1 MAIKPPDLLNRL
13 PSVSELLDKPPV
25 RALVDRWNRSV
36 VANNLRTY
44 LDELRTDLERR
55 AADLPSIRELAERAA
70 NFVAAKQHHTL
81 GTTVNA
87 TGQICGSP
95 WSSTPLGE
103 ATLERM
109 IALGRE
115 FTIDERNATAVSEE
129 LRASLCRLSGAQ
141 AAAVVHSYSGA
152 IWLSLAELAG
162 NREVIVSRAEVG
174 DVDGVYS
181 LPKLASAAGTKLNE
195 VGATNR
201 TTTAEYEAGISPNVA
216 AILKIS
222 NDAYRV
228 VGDFA
233 AAELSELVALGH
245 NRQLMVIDAL
255 GAAPLV
261 RPPAS
266 ITWPRRSAQESIAA
280 GADLVILRGDCLVN
294 GPACGILLGKTEV
307 IDRILAHPLFAA
319 MRLDALR
326 SAALT
331 ATLAAYEHESP
342 TGIQLPIW
350 QCLQTSLDN
359 LRNRADRMAAQ
370 LAHAAGVSS
379 ALAIETKSPISA
391 AFHEGWPSFGVA
403 LKPSDGNVA
412 ALDKKLQSAQ
422 YPTRGRIEG
431 TQLVLDLRT
440 VLPRQDK
447 LIVDAL
453 LGSAEHSPA
462 SETPATSVGT

>member
-81 GTTVNA
+81 GTTINA
-87 TGQICGSP
+87 TGQICGAP
-95 WSSTPLGE
+95 WSSTPLAE
-103 ATLERM
+103 AALERM

-115 FTIDERNATAVSEE
+115 FTVDEQNAATVPDE
-129 LRASLCRLSGAQ
+129 LKAALCRISGAQ
-141 AAAVVHSYSGA
+141 AATAVHSYSGA
-152 IWLSLAELAG
+152 IWLALAAHAG
-162 NREVIVSRAEVG
+162 NREIIVSRAEVG

-181 LPKLASAAGTKLNE
+181 LPKLSDAAGATLRE

-201 TTTAEYEAGISPNVA
+201 TATAEYEAAISTNVA

-245 NRQLMVIDAL
+245 SRQLLVIDAL

-261 RPPAS
+261 QPPAS
-266 ITWPRRSAQESIAA
+266 LTWPRRSAQESIAA
-280 GADLVILRGDCLVN
+280 GADLVVLRGDCLVG
-294 GPACGILLGKTEV
+294 GPACGVLLGKTEI
-307 IDRILAHPLFAA
+307 IDRLQASPLFAA

-326 SAALT
+326 SAALA

-342 TGIQLPIW
+342 TGCQLPIW
-350 QCLQTSLDN
+350 QCLQTSVDN
-359 LRNRADRMAAQ
+359 LRNRADRLAAQ
-370 LAHAAGVSS
+370 LAYAPGVSS
-379 ALAIETKSPISA
+379 ANAIEIKSPISA

-403 LKPSDGNVA
+403 LLPTDGNVA
-412 ALDKKLQSAQ
+412 ALDERLQAAQ

-453 LGSAEHSPA
+453 LGSAPEVRTPQPNA
-462 SETPATSVGT
+462 SDA